1 MVKALLQNNFWF
13 YYLNRTAN
21 ARHIRRN
28 PPAMP
33 VAPASLAIRLQNLA
47 PAS

>member
-1 MVKALLQNNFWF
+1 MVKAQLQNNFWF
-13 YYLNRTAN
+13 YYLNPTAN
-21 ARHIRRN
+21 AHHIRRD
-28 PPAMP
+28 PPAMA